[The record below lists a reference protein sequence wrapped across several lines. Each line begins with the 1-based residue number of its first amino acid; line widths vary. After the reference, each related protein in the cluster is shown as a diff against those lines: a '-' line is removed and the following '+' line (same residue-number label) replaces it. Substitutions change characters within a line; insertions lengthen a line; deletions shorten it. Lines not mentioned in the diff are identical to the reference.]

1 MLIEKILVFHH
12 VCLVHKIEKWGME
25 NKDKFCLFVR
35 KKKERMKKVSLFEY
49 AIMFLLHSI

>member
-35 KKKERMKKVSLFEY
+35 KKKERMKKVSLFEF